1 MCDLVPWTLL
11 GFSSLPIQKIV
22 YLAPLHENKKE
33 MVQSFIVGGK
43 MPKLPK
49 FETKLAA
56 VSYPN
61 SQGLRPTSSECKC
74 LHNCV
79 NGPTTCN

>member
-1 MCDLVPWTLL
+1 MCSLVPRTLL
-11 GFSSLPIQKIV
+11 SFSPLPIQKCV
-22 YLAPLHENKKE
+22 SLAPLHENKKE

-49 FETKLAA
+49 FEIKLAA

-61 SQGLRPTSSECKC
+61 SQGLRP
-74 LHNCV
+74 N
-79 NGPTTCN
+79 